1 MRARPRVGR
10 CFAGPVYV
18 LTTPIALASWPYQIA
33 YEWAA
38 LAEALLCSAPAD
50 VRKDPRTRA
59 YTAIRA
65 GPGRSGQIVV
75 DARQPTQTV
84 ARLSMEDVHNAD
96 MGGIAR

>member
-1 MRARPRVGR
+1 MRARLRVGR
-10 CFAGPVYV
+10 YFAGPVYV
-18 LTTPIALASWPYQIA
+18 MTIPIPLASWPYQIA

-38 LAEALLCSAPAD
+38 LAEAYGAAHLLTCE
-50 VRKDPRTRA
+50 KTHTRA